1 LLGGTAPRLGDPGQ
15 RFPQFLPDGRH
26 FLYFVSE
33 SRGVFLGDLDGP
45 ERRRLLDAD
54 SAPVFAPPD
63 RVLFVRNGML
73 FAQGLDPGRLQLVG
87 EPFALAGGLD
97 VGAHGASGVSASF
110 TGSVAYRAGSSSEQR
125 RLMWFDRSGK
135 ELEAVGEPDPSLPL
149 NPMLSPDGRRV
160 ALTRSIEGN
169 TDIWLLDLGRS
180 VQSRFTFDSTPEIV
194 PTWSPD
200 GTQIVYSKPAGELV
214 IFGLFQRPTTGTGKE
229 TLLLQTG
236 QSSISLDWSRD
247 GRFVLYRSLDRM
259 MGWDIWA
266 QPLQGDNKPILV
278 AQTRFDER
286 TAQFSPDS
294 RWVAYES
301 NESGR
306 FEIYVQPFPD
316 SGAKLL
322 VSTGGGSQ
330 VRWRADGRELFYVAA
345 DGWLMAVPVGLPTG
359 GQNIE
364 LGSPAPL
371 FLTRVEST
379 VQGGITH
386 TYTVSADGQ
395 RFLMSTFTER
405 TGTPITLILN
415 ALDTRVR

>member
-1 LLGGTAPRLGDPGQ
+1 
-15 RFPQFLPDGRH
+15 
-26 FLYFVSE
+26 
-33 SRGVFLGDLDGP
+33 
-45 ERRRLLDAD
+45 
-54 SAPVFAPPD
+54 
-63 RVLFVRNGML
+63 
-73 FAQGLDPGRLQLVG
+73 
-87 EPFALAGGLD
+87 
-97 VGAHGASGVSASF
+97 
-110 TGSVAYRAGSSSEQR
+110 
-125 RLMWFDRSGK
+125 
-135 ELEAVGEPDPSLPL
+135 
-149 NPMLSPDGRRV
+149 MLSPDGRRV

-194 PTWSPD
+194 PIWSPD
-200 GTQIVYSKPAGELV
+200 GTRIVYSKPAGELV
-214 IFGLFQRPTTGTGKE
+214 VFGLFQKPTTGTGKE

-236 QSSISLDWSRD
+236 QPSISLDWSRD
-247 GRFVLYRSLDRM
+247 GRFVLYRSFDRT

-306 FEIYVQPFPD
+306 FEIYVQPFPG

-330 VRWRADGRELFYVAA
+330 VRWRADGRELYYVAA
-345 DGWLMAVPVGLPTG
+345 DGWLMAVPVRLPAG